1 MGAGGSQHIR
11 IIRVFLP
18 VSLYRCTYIEKHII
32 DNKFPQ
38 RSSPSVLQVHQF
50 YKSMFYKSMFYK
62 SMVYNMPGLRS
73 LFRMYMIMKEVI
85 KGRK

>member
-1 MGAGGSQHIR
+1 MGAGASQHIR
-11 IIRVFLP
+11 IIRVILP

-50 YKSMFYKSMFYK
+50 YKYMFYKSMFY
-62 SMVYNMPGLRS
+62 NMPGLEPVQDVYDNERGDQGQKVMTS
-73 LFRMYMIMKEVI
+73 
-85 KGRK
+85 

>member
-1 MGAGGSQHIR
+1 VGAGASQHIR

-50 YKSMFYKSMFYK
+50 YKSMFY
-62 SMVYNMPGLRS
+62 NMPGLEPVQDVYDNERGDQGQKVMTS
-73 LFRMYMIMKEVI
+73 
-85 KGRK
+85 